1 MHVSNGILFN
11 HESPRRGENFVTRK
25 ITLGIAAIKKG
36 RTKDLRLG
44 NLDARRDWGFAGDYV
59 EAMWRMLQQETPDD
73 YVVAT
78 GETHSVREFC
88 EEAFAHAGLDW
99 REHVKV
105 DPKYFRP
112 AEVDVLLGDPRK
124 AKEKLGWEP
133 RVGFKELVRLMV
145 DADMEGQGR

>member
-1 MHVSNGILFN
+1 
-11 HESPRRGENFVTRK
+11 
-25 ITLGIAAIKKG
+25 
-36 RTKDLRLG
+36 
-44 NLDARRDWGFAGDYV
+44 
-59 EAMWRMLQQETPDD
+59 
-73 YVVAT
+73 VVAT

-133 RVGFKELVRLMV
+133 KVGFKELVRIMV